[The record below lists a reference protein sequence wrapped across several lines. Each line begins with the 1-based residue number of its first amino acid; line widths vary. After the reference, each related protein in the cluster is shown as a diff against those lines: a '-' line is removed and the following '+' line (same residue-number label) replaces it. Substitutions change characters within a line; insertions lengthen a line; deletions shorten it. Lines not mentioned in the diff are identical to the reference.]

1 MRRIDKEIDDIRTI
15 ESILHEADH
24 CVVAMSD
31 NNSPYI
37 VPMNFGFKNNSLYLH
52 SSTEGRKIEILKVNN
67 KVSFGVEVRTK
78 VVKSELP
85 CNWGMNYMSVIGE
98 GNAHF
103 IEDSKKRIEAL
114 DIIMS
119 KYSNDE
125 ATTSF
130 RYSETALNKVA
141 LIKIEI
147 KLLSG
152 KISGYK

>member
-1 MRRIDKEIDDIRTI
+1 
-15 ESILHEADH
+15 
-24 CVVAMSD
+24 
-31 NNSPYI
+31 
-37 VPMNFGFKNNSLYLH
+37 
-52 SSTEGRKIEILKVNN
+52 
-67 KVSFGVEVRTK
+67 
-78 VVKSELP
+78 
-85 CNWGMNYMSVIGE
+85 MSVIGE
-98 GNAHF
+98 GYAHF

-119 KYSNDE
+119 KYSNNE
-125 ATTSF
+125 AMTSF

>member
-1 MRRIDKEIDDIRTI
+1 MRRVDKKIKDIKTI

-37 VPMNFGFKNNSLYLH
+37 VPMNFGFKDHNIYLH
-52 SSTEGRKIEILKVNN
+52 TSKEGRKIEILKVNN
-67 KVSFGVEVRTK
+67 KVSFAVEIKTK
-78 VVKSELP
+78 VAKSKRS
-85 CNWGMNYMSVIGE
+85 CDWGMNYMSVVGE
-98 GNAHF
+98 GYAHF

-119 KYSNDE
+119 KYSNNE
-125 ATTSF
+125 SMTSF
-130 RYSETALNKVA
+130 EYSKTALNKVA
-141 LIKIEI
+141 LIKIEVT
-147 KLLSG
+147 LLSG